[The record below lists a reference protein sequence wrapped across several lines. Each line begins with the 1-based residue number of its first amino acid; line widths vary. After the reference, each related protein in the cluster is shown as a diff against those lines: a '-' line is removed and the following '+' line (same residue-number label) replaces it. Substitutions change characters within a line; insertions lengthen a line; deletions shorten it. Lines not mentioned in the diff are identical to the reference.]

1 MDGRARWKDGGVLI
15 IILCVVLC
23 VIVLAIALLF
33 VKKRR
38 EAPYSVPVGDEGQDS
53 IMPYHDDGAGEED
66 TFNYDIHHLMKIS
79 YRDGHGTVTKGMNGG
94 DIPLKKMEQGA
105 LLSEA
110 PRDSID
116 LWPFIQERVQKA
128 DEDTSWWLGDEM
140 RHWDDEGDDEDAGD
154 LSEIGESDDEG
165 AADAVQDWDFLKDLG
180 KKFEN
185 LDQIFNPD
193 DDEDEVEA

>member
-1 MDGRARWKDGGVLI
+1 M
-15 IILCVVLC
+15 CVVLC
-23 VIVLAIALLF
+23 VVVLAIALLF

-79 YRDGHGTVTKGMNGG
+79 YRDGHGTVTKGENGNE
-94 DIPLKKMEQGA
+94 IPLKRMEMP
-105 LLSEA
+105 LSEA
-110 PRDSID
+110 PPPGGRDSID
-116 LWPFIQERVQKA
+116 LWPFILERVQKA
-128 DEDTSWWLGDEM
+128 DEDTSWWPGDEM
-140 RHWDDEGDDEDAGD
+140 RHWSDEGDDEEEAGD
-154 LSEIGESDDEG
+154 LSEIEESDDEG

-185 LDQIFNPD
+185 LNQIFNPD
-193 DDEDEVEA
+193 DDEDEAEA